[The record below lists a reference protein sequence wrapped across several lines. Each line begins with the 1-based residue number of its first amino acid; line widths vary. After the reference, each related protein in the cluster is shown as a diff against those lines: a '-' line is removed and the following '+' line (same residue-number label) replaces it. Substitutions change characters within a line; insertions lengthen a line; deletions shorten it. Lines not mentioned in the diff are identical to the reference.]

1 MVVDDPFTIV
11 DFFSNSTNYIEQ
23 LPRRPSPGGD
33 VFVTSQVRNNN
44 NNNTRRLDA
53 PHTGGEETFGFSS
66 QAHNNNNNNTHNT
79 Q

>member
-44 NNNTRRLDA
+44 NNN
-53 PHTGGEETFGFSS
+53 
-66 QAHNNNNNNTHNT
+66 NTSDPGRAYEREPALGVPLSFALLVD
-79 Q
+79 